1 MYAVFQSGGKQYKV
15 SAGEEIRLE
24 RLPGEVGEDVVFDRV
39 LLASDGENVQV
50 GNPYLGDARVRGR
63 IARHHKDRKIVV
75 FKYKR
80 RKGYRKTRGHRQ
92 PYTLVRIEDVEMGAA
107 GGALE

>member
-15 SAGEEIRLE
+15 SAGEDVKLE
-24 RLPGEVGEDVVFDRV
+24 KLAGEVGDSVVFDKV
-39 LLASDGENVQV
+39 LLTSDGEDVRV
-50 GNPYLGDARVRGR
+50 GSPFLSDARITGK
-63 IARHHKDRKIVV
+63 IARQDKSRKVMV

-92 PYTLVRIEDVEMGAA
+92 PYTLVRIENVEAGA
-107 GGALE
+107 

>member
-15 SAGEEIRLE
+15 SAGDEVKVEM
-24 RLPGEVGEDVVFDRV
+24 LPGEIGEDVVFDKI

-50 GNPYLGDARVRGR
+50 GNPYLGDARVTGK
-63 IARHHKDRKIVV
+63 IARHDKSKKIVV

-80 RKGYRKTRGHRQ
+80 RKGYRNTRGHRQ
-92 PYTLVRIEDVEMGAA
+92 PYTLVRIEDVQVA
-107 GGALE
+107 